1 MEEGEITNIDG
12 GGGFDY
18 VEYNG
23 NGRTNVN
30 ADLSTNT
37 VTFTSDT
44 MEIIIPTPSQTL
56 KVL

>member
-23 NGRTNVN
+23 PGRTNVN
-30 ADLSTNT
+30 ANLETNT
-37 VTFTSDT
+37 VTFKVDQV
-44 MEIIIPTPSQTL
+44 ETL
-56 KVL
+56 YRHNLKY